1 MRLWYKSPSAVRWL
15 WEWRKRERHLGLE
28 RNSLGE
34 EIQWPT
40 SSQWVN
46 KEEHLSHK
54 SVAEP
59 LASQCS
65 FRGRKNLPSESVCWI
80 LAIRLC
86 SYHYLQRQTLCVLQ
100 KGNRSHLNFQTNKI
114 CPFALWHHIQKFF
127 SHVIIR
133 LKNLVKVMP
142 GKKHRGLYRLIL
154 CEIGYAQILT
164 DGDFLM
170 VLTDLRTLK
179 TSSSDV
185 SKHIYISY
193 IL

>member
-1 MRLWYKSPSAVRWL
+1 MRLRYKSPSAVRWL

-65 FRGRKNLPSESVCWI
+65 FRGRTNLPSESVCWI

-133 LKNLVKVMP
+133 LTNLDKSNARKNTEDSTDWFCVKLDTH
-142 GKKHRGLYRLIL
+142 K
-154 CEIGYAQILT
+154 
-164 DGDFLM
+164 F
-170 VLTDLRTLK
+170 
-179 TSSSDV
+179 
-185 SKHIYISY
+185 
-193 IL
+193 